1 MTNLAAN
8 MMVTANLHREVQAE
22 ATLVLLMEKQVET
35 RRAQTE
41 ALRRSVYH
49 FNLTRIR
56 LIVSKCRSISSKIQA
71 LKLDSK
77 QVLGDDPGDDRA
89 MAVDT

>member
-8 MMVTANLHREVQAE
+8 IMVTANLHREVQAE

-41 ALRRSVYH
+41 ALRR
-49 FNLTRIR
+49 
-56 LIVSKCRSISSKIQA
+56 
-71 LKLDSK
+71 
-77 QVLGDDPGDDRA
+77 
-89 MAVDT
+89 

>member
-1 MTNLAAN
+1 

-41 ALRRSVYH
+41 ALRR
-49 FNLTRIR
+49 
-56 LIVSKCRSISSKIQA
+56 
-71 LKLDSK
+71 
-77 QVLGDDPGDDRA
+77 
-89 MAVDT
+89 